1 MQDYTV
7 TFAGDN
13 SKYLASSITL
23 PKTVQFQNSYSMF
36 PIDFNADN
44 IKLSGNSQEYEIKEG
59 QTITANQTFSLSE
72 GNSLIVKGTL
82 KL

>member
-44 IKLSGNSQEYEIKEG
+44 IKLSGNTQEYEIKEG
-59 QTITANQTFSLSE
+59 QTISVADGFSISSSNTLT
-72 GNSLIVKGTL
+72 IKGTL
-82 KL
+82 KF